1 MLKKTI
7 AATLVLLMLFGLSA
21 CGNSPAVGVDS
32 SSLEPLVIG
41 GIGYFSDA
49 PDSVGQSVYRGAQTA
64 VEEINATGGVN
75 GFRLVLN
82 FQDSKDDSRTALSVY
97 GKLLDNGMKVLIA
110 GGFEETEDL
119 IPLTARDGILTLT
132 PTLTGAEALGAGGN
146 VFRVCFSDVRLGTET
161 SNFLADQASVGRVT
175 VLFSDAGAE
184 QAQAFL
190 AAYSGKGVAESL
202 SIPSGPAADY
212 TEVVDHLS
220 QTPPEMLYLAMS
232 EAETLGFL
240 QAYGWNGTSSPVKIL
255 GNVGVESLPG
265 LLASPAA
272 AEGLYTLTPFSAD
285 ETTALVQNFVA
296 SYEEKYEAL
305 PDRYA
310 AEGYDA
316 VYAVA
321 EALKKAGITPDTV
334 GDDFGKKMISAMTR
348 ITVNGVTGAMS
359 WTADGETTRIASF
372 KVLRN
377 GRQVPFFKEENASF

>member
-1 MLKKTI
+1 MLKKSL
-7 AATLVLLMLFGLSA
+7 AGALALLLLFGFSA
-21 CGNSPAVGVDS
+21 CGTSPAVGVDS

-41 GIGYFSDA
+41 GIGNLSEDG
-49 PDSVGQSVYRGAQTA
+49 DSVGQSVYRGAQTA

-82 FQDSKDDSRTALSVY
+82 FQDSKADPRTALSVY

-110 GGFEETEDL
+110 GGFEETADL

-132 PTLTGAEALGAGGN
+132 PTLTGTEALGTGGN

-161 SNFLADQASVGRVT
+161 SNFLADQLSVGRVT
-175 VLFSDAGAE
+175 VLFSDRGAE

-190 AAYSGKGVAESL
+190 SAYAGKGVAESL
-202 SIPSGPAADY
+202 SLPSGPAADY
-212 TEVVDHLS
+212 TEVLEHLS
-220 QTPPEMLYLAMS
+220 QTPPELLYLALS
-232 EAETLGFL
+232 PEEALEFL
-240 QAYGWNGTSSPVKIL
+240 RAYGWNGAASSVKIV
-255 GNVGVESLPG
+255 GNTGVEPLPQ
-265 LLASPAA
+265 LLPSPAT

-285 ETTALVQNFVA
+285 ETSALVQNFVA
-296 SYEEKYEAL
+296 SYEEKYETA
-305 PDRYA
+305 PNRYA

-334 GDDFGKKMISAMTR
+334 DDDFGKKMVSAMTR

-359 WTADGETTRIASF
+359 WTADGETTRIATF
-372 KVLRN
+372 KILRN
-377 GRQVPFFKEENASF
+377 GRRVPFTKEESASF

>member
-1 MLKKTI
+1 MLKKSI
-7 AATLVLLMLFGLSA
+7 AAALVLLLLFGLSA

-41 GIGYFSDA
+41 GIGHLSETADT
-49 PDSVGQSVYRGAQTA
+49 VGQAVYQGAQTA

-82 FQDSKDDSRTALSVY
+82 FQDSKADSRTALSVY
-97 GKLLDNGMKVLIA
+97 DKLLDNGMKVLIA
-110 GGFEETEDL
+110 GGLEETGDL

-132 PTLTGAEALGAGGN
+132 PTLTGADALGTGGN

-161 SNFLADQASVGRVT
+161 SNFLADQIAVGRVT
-175 VLFSDAGAE
+175 VLFSDAGAG

-190 AAYSGKGVAESL
+190 SAFSGKGTAESL
-202 SIPSGPAADY
+202 PYPSGPDADV
-212 TEVVDHLS
+212 TALLDHLS
-220 QTPPEMLYLAMS
+220 QTPPELLYLALS
-232 EAETLGFL
+232 PEETLEFL
-240 QAYGWNGTSSPVKIL
+240 RAYGWNGTSSSVKIL
-255 GNVGVESLPG
+255 GNVGVEALPD
-265 LLASPAA
+265 LLSSPSA
-272 AEGLYTLTPFSAD
+272 AEGLYTLTPFSVD

-296 SYEEKYEAL
+296 SYEEKYETS
-305 PDRYA
+305 PNRYA

-316 VYAVA
+316 VYALV
-321 EALKKAGITPDTV
+321 EALKKAGVTPDTLD
-334 GDDFGKKMISAMTR
+334 DDFGKKMISAMTR

-377 GRQVPFFKEENASF
+377 GRQVPFTREESASF